1 MDDRSE
7 HLKTLISVLWI
18 ECKEFSD
25 SVNKKME
32 ASIRMQDQLA
42 GKVLALEEELQQ
54 KRAIIA
60 RFRGTNYGNTQKASK
75 KELH

>member
-1 MDDRSE
+1 
-7 HLKTLISVLWI
+7 
-18 ECKEFSD
+18 
-25 SVNKKME
+25 
-32 ASIRMQDQLA
+32 MQDQLA